1 MKNSVCVQSE
11 LKSEKEWAN
20 PQLKKI
26 DIEAITKA
34 DIVSSTDGMGSH
46 S

>member
-11 LKSEKEWAN
+11 LKSKKEWAN

-26 DIEAITKA
+26 DIEAITA
-34 DIVSSTDGMGSH
+34 ISVGGNSDGTFTS
-46 S
+46 

>member
-11 LKSEKEWAN
+11 LKSKKEWAN

-26 DIEAITKA
+26 DIEAITAANSNVFA
-34 DIVSSTDGMGSH
+34 DAGGFGS
-46 S
+46 